1 MGKKENRPVACAAS
15 GTASTCDYDSTFVSA
30 GQDMT
35 ENGLCQVI
43 VGNLPTSFFPYDI
56 FSVFG
61 YAK

>member
-1 MGKKENRPVACAAS
+1 
-15 GTASTCDYDSTFVSA
+15 
-30 GQDMT
+30 MT
-35 ENGLCQVI
+35 YAVLGYTMIARLCQVI

>member
-1 MGKKENRPVACAAS
+1 MTNYIREMSGKQYLKRL
-15 GTASTCDYDSTFVSA
+15 
-30 GQDMT
+30 
-35 ENGLCQVI
+35 GLCQVI

>member
-1 MGKKENRPVACAAS
+1 MFVKTPMDRNSLWRPQLYYTRSGIVFPGK
-15 GTASTCDYDSTFVSA
+15 
-30 GQDMT
+30 GQ
-35 ENGLCQVI
+35 ERLCQVI